1 MKDVIEDVVNNLRKF
16 AESDKKGEFC
26 LLNKVSAIRIVDYI
40 DKLEDEN
47 LLLRTIE
54 NRQININLK
63 GK

>member
-16 AESDKKGEFC
+16 TESDKKGEFC